1 MYHRK
6 TLETRRMLGFSDV
19 VTQYRKG
26 TFNCEE
32 AGSLLGMSER
42 TFRRWKRR
50 FEAEGEEG
58 LKDRRVGKPSRLRA
72 PDKEVALVTRLYAER
87 YRGFNVAHF
96 HNFLVWEHG
105 LDRSYSWVKR
115 ALEAACLVTPGR
127 QGGDH
132 RLRRAR
138 KPMAGMMLHQ
148 DASKHV
154 WFGDGH
160 CDLVVT
166 MDDATSEI
174 TSAFFCR
181 EEGTNSSFRGLKET
195 IDKKGLFCSFYTDRG
210 IHYWFTPEEGGKVD
224 KSRPTEVGRALQQ
237 LGIRHIAAYSPQA
250 RGRSERMFGTLQERL
265 PKELALAGIA
275 TMEEANRYLQE
286 VYLPRH
292 NERFTVKPED
302 DKSAYLPYAGRPLED
317 ILCIQETR
325 IVSQDNTIR
334 YQGRILQI
342 PKDEHRHHYVKCE
355 VAVHCYPDDTLAIF
369 YGPRRLAAYD
379 ANGNSIK
386 EKPMKNAA

>member
-1 MYHRK
+1 
-6 TLETRRMLGFSDV
+6 MLGFSDV
-19 VTQYRKG
+19 VLQYSKGKLTQ
-26 TFNCEE
+26 EE
-32 AGSLLGMSER
+32 AGAMLGMSER

-50 FEAEGEEG
+50 FDAEGEEG

-72 PDKEVALVTRLYAER
+72 ADKEVALVTRLYAEK
-87 YRGFNVAHF
+87 YRGFNVQHF

-115 ALEAACLVTPGR
+115 ALEGAGLVKPGK

-132 RLRRAR
+132 RLRRPR

-154 WFGDGH
+154 WFGEEYY
-160 CDLVVT
+160 DLVVT
-166 MDDATSEI
+166 LDDATSEI
-174 TSAFFCR
+174 TSAFFCE
-181 EEGTNSSFRGLKET
+181 EEGTMSSFRGIAET
-195 IDKKGLFCSFYTDRG
+195 INKKGLFCSLYTDRG
-210 IHYWFTPEEGGKVD
+210 IHYWFTPEAGGKVD

-250 RGRSERMFGTLQERL
+250 RGRSERMFSTLQERL
-265 PKELALAGIA
+265 PKELALARI
-275 TMEEANRYLQE
+275 TTLDDANRYLND
-286 VYLPRH
+286 VYLKRH
-292 NERFTVKPED
+292 NERFTVKPEE

-325 IVSQDNTIR
+325 VVTQDNTIR
-334 YQGRILQI
+334 YQGKTLQI

-355 VAVHCYPDDTLAIF
+355 VAVHHYPDNTLAIL
-369 YGPRRLAAYD
+369 YGQHRLAAYD
-379 ANGNSIK
+379 TNGNILK
-386 EKPMKNAA
+386 EKTMQTAA